1 MKVERSDIL
10 VIGAGPAGMCAG
22 MYGARAMLRTVVLDK
37 LAPGGEL
44 LNTDTIEDYPG
55 FGLIKGSELSDKME
69 AQAREFGAEFV
80 LPVEVTEVFKEGDDC
95 VARTSDDVEYRAP
108 ALVLTTG
115 GTPRKLKIPGEEE
128 YASKGVSYCA
138 LCDGAFFRDQVV
150 YVIGGG
156 DAAVEEADF
165 LTRYASVVRLVHRR
179 DEFRAQPVIVERAK
193 KNPKLEYRMSMVTEE
208 IRGNGVVQSIVLKDV
223 KTGKITEEK
232 AEGVFIF
239 VGFTPNSDLLKA
251 DCCRDDLG
259 FLMTDENMMTDIP
272 GIYAAGD
279 VRHQPVRQITNAVGD
294 ATTAAVSAQKFVEE
308 LYEKKGRDYW
318 KAGATA

>member
-55 FGLIKGSELSDKME
+55 FGLIKGAELSDKME

-80 LPVEVTEVFKEGDDC
+80 LPVEVTEIFKEGDDC
-95 VARTSDDVEYRAP
+95 VARTSGDVEYRAP

-150 YVIGGG
+150 YVIFG
-156 DAAVEEADF
+156 A
-165 LTRYASVVRLVHRR
+165 
-179 DEFRAQPVIVERAK
+179 
-193 KNPKLEYRMSMVTEE
+193 
-208 IRGNGVVQSIVLKDV
+208 
-223 KTGKITEEK
+223 
-232 AEGVFIF
+232 
-239 VGFTPNSDLLKA
+239 
-251 DCCRDDLG
+251 C
-259 FLMTDENMMTDIP
+259 
-272 GIYAAGD
+272 
-279 VRHQPVRQITNAVGD
+279 
-294 ATTAAVSAQKFVEE
+294 TA
-308 LYEKKGRDYW
+308 L
-318 KAGATA
+318 